1 MCLDRAG
8 RRVPACQLPGYG
20 PDVFEH
26 CDLDDDYDYEN
37 DYAVEHHFKD
47 CLTKEQVDRLWT
59 TGHCHSKTTGLPFV
73 APDGLLFCAGNT
85 FDPWIF
91 DPFDP
96 WISSTGSTPGSQMEM
111 ESQME

>member
-37 DYAVEHHFKD
+37 DYAAEHHFKA
-47 CLTKEQVDRLWT
+47 CLTKEQIDHLWS
-59 TGHCHSKTTGLPFV
+59 TGHCHAANTTRLPFV
-73 APDGLLFCAGNT
+73 APDGLLFSLLSLLPRTSGT
-85 FDPWIF
+85 GPE
-91 DPFDP
+91 
-96 WISSTGSTPGSQMEM
+96 TGSSKLSLSFRTVSGHGR
-111 ESQME
+111 